1 MLKNMVPYLIL
12 AVFLVV
18 TIYYV
23 LEIFRLRS
31 EATRKYQDVEWNL
44 RQLSRALDLI
54 RSDDENEIFT
64 GLEILYA
71 LNHPSRLRALP
82 RLAELAANSNPR
94 IARQARKIIEAVGH
108 SADRAQKS
116 DEAHL
121 KTA

>member
-12 AVFLVV
+12 AVFSVI

-31 EATRKYQDVEWNL
+31 EARRKYQDVEWNL
-44 RQLSRALDLI
+44 GQLSRALNLI
-54 RSDDENEIFT
+54 RSNDENDIFT

-71 LNHPSRLRALP
+71 LNHPARLRALP
-82 RLAELAANSNPR
+82 RLSELAANSNPR
-94 IARQARKIIEAVGH
+94 IARQARKIIEAMGH
-108 SADRAQKS
+108 SSDRTQKS
-116 DEAHL
+116 EEAHF